1 MELEREAN
9 SVENEAIQVP
19 KHIIDHK
26 FVKEAI
32 EAPKTKTAQIW
43 KLKQIGYFKKSKERA
58 HDRIKDEAI
67 RLKNKTLE
75 P

>member
-32 EAPKTKTAQIW
+32 QGTVYSGSNLP
-43 KLKQIGYFKKSKERA
+43 LLVP
-58 HDRIKDEAI
+58 DR
-67 RLKNKTLE
+67 
-75 P
+75 